1 MRCQAVGEQ
10 CVEMIIKAIENC
22 EDEDDEEAD
31 EAEGADEFGAQGTT
45 GGNRRMRNRFLW
57 DHLSCQIIYFV
68 LYQFT
73 SFSYIVT
80 SVLQKVF

>member
-1 MRCQAVGEQ
+1 
-10 CVEMIIKAIENC
+10 MIIKAIENC
-22 EDEDDEEAD
+22 DDDDDNEID
-31 EAEGADEFGAQGTT
+31 IAEGTDEFGTQGTGT
-45 GGNRRMRNRFLW
+45 SAGGNKKMRNRFLW

-80 SVLQKVF
+80 SVLQKVFF